1 MLLGVLAVGA
11 AAREERNRATA
22 SKRNIFIGFAA
33 GIPVN
38 NGQNLKLC
46 FKKVKSNL
54 LDLPLFLLLRGAP
67 LSNANEQR

>member
-1 MLLGVLAVGA
+1 MGA

-46 FKKVKSNL
+46 FKKVKIKSNL